1 MLISSPK
8 ALLSP
13 GFDSVGIVF
22 VVRFFVS
29 NCIVIYAI
37 LGQSKQ
43 NFKKKKKKEEG
54 SLHCP
59 ASRDEFTMV
68 MKFCVFTATELV
80 IYNVE

>member
-43 NFKKKKKKEEG
+43 NFKKKKKRRRVLCTALLAG
-54 SLHCP
+54 MS
-59 ASRDEFTMV
+59 SRW
-68 MKFCVFTATELV
+68 
-80 IYNVE
+80 